1 MPNDEGIFD
10 GPIYYPP
17 IHFIITNSGIVS
29 EVQALSKEEALAIA
43 GYNTDENVFC
53 RPAKKNE
60 EACDFVTN
68 IILDIT
74 KKHKQLALLSVS
86 AEKVLDIAEQE
97 ADKSIGVANG
107 TVHSGFVLL
116 GLISEEHGIAGKFLR
131 EKNIKKE
138 EISEMLKKFS
148 EDNIVSCENQLLKLT
163 TKFGT
168 YIDTRFLLLA
178 LLDKN
183 SVLYKILE
191 NLGFKSQQFLSDF
204 LIFLKNNNSGIGD
217 IFSSNNE
224 GLTSMNFAGVSA
236 AGANCPASAY
246 QIYKNLKTPVEVL
259 EKIALEEHLKEC
271 RFCLLTAAF
280 IKSSSDAE
288 QIQTED
294 VLALW

>member
-1 MPNDEGIFD
+1 MPNDENIFD

-17 IHFIITNSGIVS
+17 IHFIITNKGIAVP
-29 EVQALSKEEALAIA
+29 VQALSKEEALAIA

-74 KKHKQLALLSVS
+74 KKYRQLALLSGS
-86 AEKVLDIAEQE
+86 AEKVLDIAEKE
-97 ADKSIGVANG
+97 ADKNNGVAYG
-107 TVHSGFVLL
+107 AVHSGFVLL
-116 GLISEEHGIAGKFLR
+116 GLISEKHGIAGKFLR

-138 EISEMLKKFS
+138 EILDMLKKIG
-148 EDNIVSCENQLLKLT
+148 EDNIVSCENQLLVLT
-163 TKFGT
+163 KKFGT
-168 YIDTRFLLLA
+168 YLDTRFLLLA
-178 LLDKN
+178 LMDKN
-183 SVLYKILE
+183 SVLHKILE
-191 NLGFKSQQFLSDF
+191 KLGHKSQQFLSDF
-204 LIFLKNNNSGIGD
+204 LLFLKNNNSGIGD
-217 IFSSNNE
+217 MFSSNKQ
-224 GLTSMNFAGVSA
+224 GLASVNSAGVSA
-236 AGANCPASAY
+236 AGANCHASTY
-246 QIYKNLKTPVEVL
+246 QIYKNLKMPTEVL

-271 RFCLLTAAF
+271 SICLRTAAF